1 MKSIFKLTTHPH
13 IAYRAVFGLMT
24 NQVKLPG
31 ATYLKYTYNHRT
43 LFQHGHNV
51 AHSFWQHM
59 SIHLSLGC
67 STPQ

>member
-1 MKSIFKLTTHPH
+1 MQLKKKQLLPSHATLHLYLFKP
-13 IAYRAVFGLMT
+13 II
-24 NQVKLPG
+24 NSNLPG

-43 LFQHGHNV
+43 PSQRGHNV
-51 AHSFWQHM
+51 AHSFWQRM